1 MANLLPPTIHP
12 SIPPAL
18 PPVTH
23 VLIYLPIINEEI
35 FTVYLLCHMTWSP
48 SVVKDLRV
56 HTRAFPVWTPLLSS
70 KDSSTILTPTPRGPH
85 LPGLGEPPKP
95 SLWNKQRHLNSA
107 PKDQSYKKKKVSNS
121 NACLCTKH
129 DAKSYLFYNTCYLML
144 NIYMVKIL
152 LLEMKKFSLQRLIVQ
167 TQIVRPR
174 NGRKK
179 I

>member
-1 MANLLPPTIHP
+1 MANLLPPFLPAFPASHPPIHP

-23 VLIYLPIINEEI
+23 VLNYLPIINEEI

-95 SLWNKQRHLNSA
+95 SLWKKLSGILSLWGLHLAGSLPHPSLPSESHPSQPA
-107 PKDQSYKKKKVSNS
+107 ATPSHLIHEGTPVSS
-121 NACLCTKH
+121 
-129 DAKSYLFYNTCYLML
+129 
-144 NIYMVKIL
+144 IL
-152 LLEMKKFSLQRLIVQ
+152 A
-167 TQIVRPR
+167 
-174 NGRKK
+174 
-179 I
+179 

>member
-1 MANLLPPTIHP
+1 MANLFPPFLPAFPASLPPIHP

-85 LPGLGEPPKP
+85 LPGLGEPQSHPSGRSSLGSSPSGVSTLLGACHIPRSPQNLTPP
-95 SLWNKQRHLNSA
+95 SLQQPLPTLSMKELLSA
-107 PKDQSYKKKKVSNS
+107 LS
-121 NACLCTKH
+121 
-129 DAKSYLFYNTCYLML
+129 
-144 NIYMVKIL
+144 
-152 LLEMKKFSLQRLIVQ
+152 LLEGAAFALCESPAL
-167 TQIVRPR
+167 
-174 NGRKK
+174 GS
-179 I
+179 